1 MKWLK
6 NIIVSILILVLTSL
20 ISLLAISL
28 NLKSILVNG
37 IIKETVKTQVQ
48 LKPHQEENKIITEET
63 IKQVTDDEQI
73 QELLNTKEIQDLMYK
88 YLDITIDGLIDEE
101 AINEIEI
108 EKDIL
113 EYLKE
118 NKSEIEKVV
127 GQEIEEDMIKQ
138 TEKQMETKD
147 ITKSYKQSINNARM
161 RMTTTEKSIL
171 KGYKTLVS
179 IKLKIIVIIFIIIIA
194 IILAIIQKSLEKWLK
209 NIGNSSI
216 MSGILIIVMS
226 ITVNLVVNK
235 IANLNS
241 FQTTNLLFT
250 GIMILI
256 IGLLFLIGSKII
268 KNIKEAKNAVS

>member
-48 LKPHQEENKIITEET
+48 LKPHQEENNIITEET

-161 RMTTTEKSIL
+161 RMTTTEKSVL

-256 IGLLFLIGSKII
+256 IGLLFLIGSKIV